1 MWTGCSKLF
10 TSWFLEMRLPGW
22 LSCWDMLPL
31 LVIPMVVPAS
41 RQDQT
46 PHSHTGSLLALP
58 PELLEELWSGA
69 WKIGITLCNFPA
81 WACSWHTQHPEMW
94 ATLSVTGQTP
104 GARELLGCI
113 WSWGWPFLKGQIGF
127 DSGWESAFCWISVNC
142 INCSGLC
149 LALLYL
155 ETCVCSQ
162 TKILAC
168 EGWIFWLDLRRG
180 RKRTGGTDQL
190 GSFQHSQ
197 EIQNCFCC
205 IPVPQC
211 CVSQASCC

>member
-58 PELLEELWSGA
+58 LELLEELWSGA
-69 WKIGITLCNFPA
+69 WKVLIALCSVPA
-81 WACSWHTQHPEMW
+81 WACSWHTASRNVSH
-94 ATLSVTGQTP
+94 AACGRAN
-104 GARELLGCI
+104 ARSTWSARLHLEL
-113 WSWGWPFLKGQIGF
+113 GWPFLKGQIGF
-127 DSGWESAFCWISVNC
+127 ESGWESAFCWISVNC

-155 ETCVCSQ
+155 ETCECSQ
-162 TKILAC
+162 TEILAW
-168 EGWIFWLDLRRG
+168 EGCVFWLDLRRE
-180 RKRTGGTDQL
+180 RKRTGGIDQL
-190 GSFQHSQ
+190 GSFQCSQ
-197 EIQNCFCC
+197 EIQSCFCC

>member
-31 LVIPMVVPAS
+31 LVIPVVVPAS

-46 PHSHTGSLLALP
+46 PHSHTGSLL
-58 PELLEELWSGA
+58 EELWWGA
-69 WKIGITLCNFPA
+69 WRILIALGNFPA
-81 WACSWHTQHPEMW
+81 WACPWHTQHPETW
-94 ATLSVTGQTP
+94 ATLPATGHP
-104 GARELLGCI
+104 PAHVDARLHLEL
-113 WSWGWPFLKGQIGF
+113 GWPFLKGQIGF
-127 DSGWESAFCWISVNC
+127 EPGWESAFCWISVNC

-162 TKILAC
+162 TEILAC

-180 RKRTGGTDQL
+180 RKRTGGSDQL
-190 GSFQHSQ
+190 GSFQRSQ
-197 EIQNCFCC
+197 EIQSCFCC